1 MPWTSGWVGWGAG
14 EGDAPGEGSGE
25 VAGDRAGGQDT
36 WHVTERC
43 PQAGSTC
50 FQCLASPGM
59 RPRSPAQHI
68 RCLRRQPGG
77 SQAQRAE
84 AAVPGLTRSE
94 WVPCFWFLIL
104 SHIIAGWR
112 GESSFSVELT
122 QTNDTVSVFVFCFR
136 FHVWEALR
144 LCC

>member
-1 MPWTSGWVGWGAG
+1 
-14 EGDAPGEGSGE
+14 
-25 VAGDRAGGQDT
+25 
-36 WHVTERC
+36 
-43 PQAGSTC
+43 
-50 FQCLASPGM
+50 M

-68 RCLRRQPGG
+68 RCLHRQPGG

-84 AAVPGLTRSE
+84 AAVPGLTRSGVGAVLLVSDPFPHYWGVGE
-94 WVPCFWFLIL
+94 
-104 SHIIAGWR
+104 
-112 GESSFSVELT
+112 ESSFSVELT